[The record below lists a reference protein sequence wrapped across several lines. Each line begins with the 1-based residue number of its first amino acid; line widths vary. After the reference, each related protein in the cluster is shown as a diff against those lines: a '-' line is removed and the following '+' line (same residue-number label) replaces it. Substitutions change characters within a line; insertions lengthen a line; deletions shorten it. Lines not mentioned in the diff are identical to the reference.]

1 MTVSVKDISIESFLG
16 NLLFIGIDSEMQ
28 REGVRG
34 ERKGRDV
41 TLVSGMATFN
51 EYSLYNLQCI
61 LIYSVECA

>member
-1 MTVSVKDISIESFLG
+1 VKDISIESFLS

-28 REGVRG
+28 REGVRV